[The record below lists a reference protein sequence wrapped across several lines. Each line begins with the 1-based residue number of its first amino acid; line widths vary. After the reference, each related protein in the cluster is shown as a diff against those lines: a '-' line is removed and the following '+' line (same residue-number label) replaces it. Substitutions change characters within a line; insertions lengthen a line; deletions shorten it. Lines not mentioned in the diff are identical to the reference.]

1 MAEEAKKRPTLM
13 TFNPD
18 DIVGRGTFKNWI
30 GRTDQDSYLELSDGT
45 IIRSDKGIK
54 LNTAEEVDQVNE
66 RAQEYIA
73 KKNEEIQKQIDAYD
87 AANVTKKVDDTK
99 LITKDL
105 DLKAVDDTAASIAA
119 TTATNDAFSEV
130 AEQSAVTFGTGTDV
144 TNVVQEESSF
154 SNTELKSAL
163 DAAAVSASQA
173 KAAMTFDGIVYD
185 NVVDLQAA
193 MLAGATSAAEKNAAK
208 AGGSSSIINQPG
220 SNTSTVNS
228 GDALGQVSAAEQ
240 SYSSATASGGQMQK
254 DVSISTGAAEDDA
267 IDFYTKGTQSTILT
281 TPTGLLNSD
290 ELAEDGTF
298 RKRRGLIA

>member
-87 AANVTKKVDDTK
+87 AANETKKEDDTR

-105 DLKAVDDTAASIAA
+105 DLKSVDDTEESIAA
-119 TTATNDAFSEV
+119 TDDANKKF
-130 AEQSAVTFGTGTDV
+130 T
-144 TNVVQEESSF
+144 
-154 SNTELKSAL
+154 
-163 DAAAVSASQA
+163 DAAVA
-173 KAAMTFDGIVYD
+173 
-185 NVVDLQAA
+185 N
-193 MLAGATSAAEKNAAK
+193 EKC
-208 AGGSSSIINQPG
+208 
-220 SNTSTVNS
+220 
-228 GDALGQVSAAEQ
+228 
-240 SYSSATASGGQMQK
+240 
-254 DVSISTGAAEDDA
+254 
-267 IDFYTKGTQSTILT
+267 FW
-281 TPTGLLNSD
+281 
-290 ELAEDGTF
+290 
-298 RKRRGLIA
+298 RR

>member
-87 AANVTKKVDDTK
+87 AANETKKEDDTK

-105 DLKAVDDTAASIAA
+105 NLKAVDDTAASIAA

-130 AEQSAVTFGTGTDV
+130 AEQSADTFGTGDGV
-144 TNVVQEESSF
+144 TEVVQKESSF
-154 SNTELKSAL
+154 SDTELQSAL
-163 DAAAVSASQA
+163 NAAAESASQA

-193 MLAGATSAAEKNAAK
+193 MLAGATSAAEKNAAA

-228 GDALGQVSAAEQ
+228 GDALSQVSAAEQ

>member
-13 TFNPD
+13 TFNAD
-18 DIVGRGTFKNWI
+18 DIVGRGTFKNWF

-45 IIRSDKGIK
+45 IIRSDKGKK

-87 AANVTKKVDDTK
+87 AANETKVGDTK
-99 LITKDL
+99 LITKNL
-105 DLKAVDDTAASIAA
+105 NLKAVDDTAASIAA

-298 RKRRGLIA
+298 RSRRGLIA